1 MRPGEDAR
9 TAIFVC
15 CGCLGVLDYKV
26 VGEAE
31 VHDRLGGDFD
41 VAIARG
47 SCQECSS
54 ASACCA
60 ADGQADAA
68 GGDAADDHACARH
81 AGDEGSGAFAFALLG
96 ADVVVR
102 VEGVLVAAE
111 GHGGEA
117 ELEDGAAGEV
127 AAAVGFVDAAGD
139 VGAAGNDLR
148 TVDDDRFDDF
158 AGEAV
163 ADMSVL
169 DADVLV
175 DADDELGAG
184 GDGEADRRGRL
195 RWSSR
200 RWCGCRAGGLWR
212 GDGLAAGVNRG
223 DDRVGGVWRGAGR
236 RRGGG
241 GGDLLGLAGYGRLD
255 GGGDGVAVLVDILD
269 LLRGVVEA
277 ACALAWS
284 TAFSCLLSHPVS
296 RAAAM
301 RAAPAARRNFVEDE
315 GRERC
320 AIRSPCRK
328 DFPRHLA
335 GRAFLVL
342 ARKSQSML
350 IRVV

>member
-255 GGGDGVAVLVDILD
+255 GGGDGVAVLIDILD
-269 LLRGVVEA
+269 LLRGVGGGSLCFGLVDGFFL
-277 ACALAWS
+277 LAFAS
-284 TAFSCLLSHPVS
+284 GEQSGG
-296 RAAAM
+296 
-301 RAAPAARRNFVEDE
+301 DE
-315 GRERC
+315 GR
-320 AIRSPCRK
+320 
-328 DFPRHLA
+328 A
-335 GRAFLVL
+335 GGEAELCCG
-342 ARKSQSML
+342 
-350 IRVV
+350 